1 MGDCRM
7 KKLFLAT
14 LMLITMLSL
23 SAAADALAND
33 RDVVASTT
41 ADGVTIGYD
50 AEQRITPEFPEGTV
64 DGDRCTPK
72 LPEDISGVDDAS
84 EVGSVNLS
92 SDEVSELWIVAN
104 DSVTLRAMLRFGQRV
119 TAHDGATYYESP
131 DLGGSGRSGTAN
143 NIYTEDLR
151 IAGFAW
157 LVDGHM
163 VAAECYERED
173 VPVGSPASEFVHY
186 YTTYTEELWIA
197 TYTEGFTTGRVGWF
211 SAWDLSFASPKPS
224 YLPKEKEKPTFEEL
238 MGMGAKSAYNDPT
251 FMPEVSDDNGGNPT
265 DDYWYESEKS
275 VGVHN
280 ESIERVDL
288 LSGAAELVD
297 RYAVITNYAERAGLP
312 ERDIHSGF

>member
-1 MGDCRM
+1 M

-23 SAAADALAND
+23 SAATDALAND

-143 NIYTEDLR
+143 NIPKICGSQVLPGWSMVIWSRPSATSVRMYPWVAKLPSLCITIRRILKSCGLR
-151 IAGFAW
+151 PTLKVLQLEEW
-157 LVDGHM
+157 D
-163 VAAECYERED
+163 
-173 VPVGSPASEFVHY
+173 GSPLGTCRLQALSQVIFPRRRRSLPLKSSWVWAQSLPITILHSCRKSR
-186 YTTYTEELWIA
+186 TTMVETRPM
-197 TYTEGFTTGRVGWF
+197 TTGMSLRRV
-211 SAWDLSFASPKPS
+211 SACIMRASK
-224 YLPKEKEKPTFEEL
+224 
-238 MGMGAKSAYNDPT
+238 
-251 FMPEVSDDNGGNPT
+251 
-265 DDYWYESEKS
+265 
-275 VGVHN
+275 
-280 ESIERVDL
+280 ESICSRVQPSWWIDMPSSPTT
-288 LSGAAELVD
+288 LSELAYRNAISIVD
-297 RYAVITNYAERAGLP
+297 SNRCV
-312 ERDIHSGF
+312 